1 MPIITSS
8 SRSQMGAK
16 ELIRSNSQENLRCS
30 CSTLQYI
37 HMLLIIG
44 VELNS
49 IYTINFEKEMRTKV
63 TRKLLTK
70 IN

>member
-1 MPIITSS
+1 
-8 SRSQMGAK
+8 MGAK
-16 ELIRSNSQENLRCS
+16 ELIRSNSQENRRCS

-49 IYTINFEKEMRTKV
+49 IYTTNFEKEMRTKV
-63 TRKLLTK
+63 TKKLLTK